1 VKKVELFES
10 IRKKYFYDKESIRC
24 IARTYKIH
32 RRQVRQAI
40 ASALPPPR
48 KIHSRPSK
56 ILTPALKQIIDQWL
70 KEDVQAP
77 RKQKHTGQRVYE
89 RLLENY
95 TFCGAEVTVR
105 NYVYQKR
112 RELLVNTK
120 VFVPQVYESGVEA
133 EVDWYEAAINFP
145 AGQETIYIFQMRA
158 CYSGKEF
165 HIAFRHQ
172 NQKAFLEG
180 HIKAFNYFGG
190 VFKTIR
196 YDNLTSAVKK
206 VLRGRKRIETE
217 RFIAMRSH
225 YLFDS
230 VFCLPGI
237 NGAHEKGG
245 VECGVGR
252 FRRKHLVPVPKV
264 TGLEELNAL
273 LLSACQK
280 DDQRIIIGKK
290 ESIAHYWQFE
300 IPKLSVL
307 PKDEFTV
314 MDVVNAR
321 VSNKSLAAVKGNYY
335 SVPVNYVGQEVEA
348 QVNAETIV
356 IIKQG
361 KIIAEHPR
369 CYDQHQII
377 AELKHYLPIL
387 KYKAGALTSALPLH
401 QARQNGKWPLVFEQ
415 YWQELIVRYGQ
426 NEANRQLIN
435 LLLWAQDFELSQ
447 VEQLITNAM
456 SLGCYQL
463 ESIQSLLRQ
472 QNAPIASTPL
482 DVAPLGELTR
492 YERPISGVDN
502 YNVLLTIGD
511 EL

>member
-1 VKKVELFES
+1 MELFEN
-10 IRKKYFYDKESIRC
+10 IRKKYFCDKESIRR

-40 ASALPPPR
+40 ANATPPPR
-48 KIHSRPSK
+48 KKHRIIGK
-56 ILTPALKQIIDQWL
+56 ILTPAIKQIIDQWL
-70 KEDVQAP
+70 KEDIKAP
-77 RKQKHTGQRVYE
+77 RKQRHTGKRVYE

-95 TFCGAEVTVR
+95 NFCGAEVTIR
-105 NYVYQKR
+105 NYVYKKR
-112 RELLVNTK
+112 RELSVNTK
-120 VFVPQVYESGVEA
+120 IFIPQVYEPGIEA
-133 EVDWYEAAINFP
+133 EVDWYEAAVNFP
-145 AGQETIYIFQMRA
+145 TGQETVYIFQMRA

-172 NQKAFLEG
+172 NQQAFLEG

-206 VLRGRKRIETE
+206 VFRGRKRIETE

-230 VFCLPGI
+230 IFCLPGI

-245 VECGVGR
+245 VEGGVGR
-252 FRRKHLVPVPKV
+252 FRRTHLVPVPKV
-264 TGLEELNAL
+264 TGLEELNVL

-290 ESIAHYWQFE
+290 ESIAHHWQLE
-300 IPKLSVL
+300 IPKLSAL
-307 PKDEFTV
+307 PKDEFTA
-314 MDVVNAR
+314 MNIVNAK
-321 VSNKSLAAVKGNYY
+321 VNNKSLAAVKGNYY
-335 SVPVNYVGQEVEA
+335 SVPVNYVGQVVEA
-348 QVNAETIV
+348 KVNAETIV

-361 KIIAEHPR
+361 KIIAEHQR
-369 CYDQHQII
+369 CYNQHKII

-387 KYKAGALTSALPLH
+387 KYKAGALTNALPLH
-401 QARQNGKWPLVFEQ
+401 QMRQNGKWSLVFEK

-426 NEANRQLIN
+426 HEANQQLIN
-435 LLLWAQDFELSQ
+435 VLLWAQDFELSQ
-447 VEQLITNAM
+447 IEQLIINAM

-472 QNAPIASTPL
+472 QNAPIASAPL
-482 DVAPLGELTR
+482 DTTLLGELTR
-492 YERPISGVDN
+492 YERPTSGVDD
-502 YNVLLTIGD
+502 YNVLLTMG
-511 EL
+511 EQL